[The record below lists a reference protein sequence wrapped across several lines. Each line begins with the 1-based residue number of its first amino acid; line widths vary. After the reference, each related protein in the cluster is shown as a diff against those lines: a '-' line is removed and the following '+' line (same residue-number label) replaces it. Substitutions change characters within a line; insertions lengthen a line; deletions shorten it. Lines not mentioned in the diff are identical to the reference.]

1 MEITA
6 NVHLIPNIVANP
18 YLIMDPDGLTLI
30 DTGLPGSDKK
40 ILNYISDLGRSP
52 SDLKRI
58 IITHADMDHI
68 GSLYALKKA
77 SGARVYASAV
87 ESEAMSK
94 GRPSRQI
101 KPNNSFRR
109 LLMGVV
115 SRFMKAAPVRAD
127 EILSEGQVLP
137 VLGGLHVVET
147 PGHTPGH
154 ISLFSPSTG
163 ILFTGD
169 SIVSREG
176 GLVRSIQALTWDE
189 AKADESARKQAALGA
204 RIVCSGHGPVVM
216 NATDKFP
223 KI

>member
-1 MEITA
+1 MKIVP

-18 YLIMDPDGLTLI
+18 YLIVDPDGLTLI
-30 DTGLPGSDKK
+30 DTGLPGSQKK
-40 ILNYISDLGRSP
+40 ILNYISGLSRSP

-58 IITHADMDHI
+58 IITHADMDHT
-68 GSLYALKKA
+68 GSLSALKKA

-101 KPNNSFRR
+101 KPKNFFRR

-115 SRFMKAAPVRAD
+115 SRFMKATPLRAD

-137 VLGGLHVVET
+137 VLGGLHVLET
-147 PGHTPGH
+147 PGHTAGH

-169 SIVSREG
+169 SIVARGE
-176 GLVRSIQALTWDE
+176 GLVRSLQPLTWDE
-189 AKADESARKQAALGA
+189 AKADELARKQAALGA
-204 RIVCSGHGPVVM
+204 CIVCSGHGPVVM
-216 NATDKFP
+216 DAASKFP